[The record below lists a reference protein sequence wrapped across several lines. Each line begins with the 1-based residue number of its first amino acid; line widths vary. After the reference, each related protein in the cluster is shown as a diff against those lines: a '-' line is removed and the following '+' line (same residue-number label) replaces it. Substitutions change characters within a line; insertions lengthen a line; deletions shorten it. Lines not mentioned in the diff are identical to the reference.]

1 MQTPTSKE
9 NIMST
14 DTTTKSMERR
24 PYRAAYLD
32 EVDEPNQT
40 PDPNAANTQGANA
53 TPNDDAEP
61 QGPEEKTYKKR
72 YGDLRKHAQKL
83 EQDLRAE
90 INQLKTKLEAPA
102 DYKPPADPNKLREW
116 IEQFPEVAKNI
127 ETIADQRAR
136 ERAEALQK
144 QLDEVRAQTEQALKE
159 RAEQFILRKHP
170 DFDELRD
177 SDDFHDWAESQPKA
191 VQDWIYE
198 NKTDA
203 DLLSRA
209 LDLYKSDRGIKSDK
223 GKKNKRQD
231 DAAAAA
237 TAVVT
242 SGRVDDPTAPKGRI
256 WKTSEIARMKPAEFE
271 KNEADID
278 LAQKEGRIVN
288 DL

>member
-1 MQTPTSKE
+1 
-9 NIMST
+9 MST
-14 DTTTKSMERR
+14 NTTTKTIERR

-32 EVDEPNQT
+32 EADEPNQN
-40 PDPNAANTQGANA
+40 PDPNAANTQDAAA
-53 TPNDDAEP
+53 TQDNEP
-61 QGPEEKTYKKR
+61 EPTGPEEKTYKKR
-72 YGDLRKHAQKL
+72 YGDLRTHAQKL
-83 EQDLRAE
+83 EKELRDE
-90 INQLKTKLEAPA
+90 ITKLKNKLEAPA

-136 ERAEALQK
+136 ERAEALQR
-144 QLDEVRAQTEQALKE
+144 QLDEVKQQSEQYLVEK
-159 RAEQFILRKHP
+159 AEQIILRKHP

-177 SDDFHDWAESQPKA
+177 SDDFHDWAESQAPG
-191 VQDWIYE
+191 VQAWIYE

-203 DLLSRA
+203 ELMSRA

>member
-1 MQTPTSKE
+1 
-9 NIMST
+9 MST